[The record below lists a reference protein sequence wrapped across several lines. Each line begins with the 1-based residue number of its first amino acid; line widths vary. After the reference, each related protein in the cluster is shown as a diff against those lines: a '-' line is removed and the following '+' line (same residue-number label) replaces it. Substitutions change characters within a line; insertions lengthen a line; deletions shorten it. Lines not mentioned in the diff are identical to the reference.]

1 MRKALQINIDGT
13 TTELDLE
20 APQGS
25 LRILQGAVG
34 GWIQAVD
41 ISDNLTMW
49 VNEEGKLEGLLP
61 NEFGTRLFS
70 KRFGEGVDV
79 IVGNI
84 VLTGGTDD
92 EGETLGLTDEQVKS
106 FSFIAS

>member
-13 TTELDLE
+13 VTQLDLE
-20 APQGS
+20 APEGS

-34 GWIQAVD
+34 GYIQAVD
-41 ISDNLTMW
+41 LNENLTMW
-49 VNEEGKLEGLLP
+49 LNEEGKLEGLDTNL
-61 NEFGTRLFS
+61 FGTLLFRQ
-70 KRFGEGVDV
+70 RFGDVDT

-92 EGETLGLTDEQVKS
+92 EGETLGLTEEQVKS
-106 FSFIAS
+106 FQFMVS